1 MLRSG
6 LLIAIIAGA
15 GVWVAGLAGCDVAL
29 DSSGPEIGSAVQ
41 LLTTSR
47 GELAEQALR
56 RIEELS
62 GTLGSNSGSGRARS
76 RVALPYLEAALH
88 RADPV
93 GRRNLVI
100 ALRRLGLAESTP
112 LLGHIAAFDS
122 DSATARE
129 AWQTLSLWA
138 TATATKTGHSERAAA
153 ASAALRKVDEVR
165 GNSSFE

>member
-1 MLRSG
+1 MLRSR
-6 LLIAIIAGA
+6 LLISIPA
-15 GVWVAGLAGCDVAL
+15 VAWALILTGCDVAL

-62 GTLGSNSGSGRARS
+62 GTLEGGAAKERARS

-88 RADPV
+88 RAEPV

-138 TATATKTGHSERAAA
+138 TASATKTGQSERAAA